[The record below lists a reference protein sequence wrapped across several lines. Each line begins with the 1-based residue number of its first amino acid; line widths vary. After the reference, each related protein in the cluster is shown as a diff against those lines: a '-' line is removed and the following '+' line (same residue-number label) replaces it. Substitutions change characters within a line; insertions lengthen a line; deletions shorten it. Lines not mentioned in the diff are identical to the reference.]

1 MKPLLE
7 IDEQSRCDLGLMGDL
22 RNSPL
27 FKLFD
32 HTYTR
37 GGTQHLQQLFLQP
50 LSAEEDIKKRIRM
63 FSYLSAIG
71 LDFPFPSNLF
81 DIVERYMQHSQA
93 EEQEREALYLQDK
106 EIEEGVLAMLD
117 LLQRVDSFF
126 HSDAAMKAVGLE
138 ELVTSILS
146 ILSLPSLQPVLGS
159 FNGKKLSY
167 SAVTAFDT
175 LFRSVAW
182 IELKELLQHLYRL
195 DAYLAVG
202 KSASK
207 HGWALPTVLPRGTGI
222 LRATGVYYPTIEGA
236 VANSFEF
243 SKERRLLF
251 LTGANMAGK
260 STFLRSLALALY
272 LAHLGF
278 PVPAVSME
286 FSVLDGIFTTINL
299 PDDLGMGA
307 SHFYVEVLRVKDV
320 VESLRAGKSI
330 FVIFDELFRGT
341 NVKDAMEATV
351 AVSRRFLQSENSQ
364 FVISSH
370 IVEAT
375 EPLCEEGAIGFQ
387 FLPTKMEG
395 HRPVYTYTLEDGVSD
410 DRHGMLIIQNEQI
423 LDILEKGVTHEI

>member
-7 IDEQSRCDLGLMGDL
+7 IDEQSRADLGLMGDL

-32 HTYTR
+32 HAYTR
-37 GGTQHLQQLFLQP
+37 GGMQYLQQLFLNP
-50 LSAEEDIKKRIRM
+50 LSSEEEIKIRIRM
-63 FSYLSAIG
+63 FSYLSAID
-71 LDFPFPSNLF
+71 LDFPFPSHLF
-81 DIVERYMQHSQA
+81 DTLERYMQHSQA
-93 EEQEREALYLQDK
+93 QEQEREAIYLQDK
-106 EIEEGVLAMLD
+106 EIEDGVFAMLH
-117 LLQRVDSFF
+117 LLHKVESFF

-138 ELVTSILS
+138 ELVTSVLS
-146 ILSLPSLQPVLGS
+146 ILSLPSLQPILGVS
-159 FNGKKLSY
+159 NSKALSY
-167 SAVTAFDT
+167 SSIVAYDT
-175 LFRSVAW
+175 LFRSIAW
-182 IELKELLQHLYRL
+182 TEIRTLLQYLYRL

-202 KSASK
+202 KIASK
-207 HGWALPTVLPRGTGI
+207 PGWTLPTVLPR
-222 LRATGVYYPTIEGA
+222 ATGVLRANGLYYPTIKGA

-243 SKERRLLF
+243 SKEKRLLF

-272 LAHLGF
+272 IAHLGF
-278 PVPAVSME
+278 PVPADSME

-341 NVKDAMEATV
+341 NVKDAMEATI
-351 AVSRRFLQSENSQ
+351 AVSRRFLQSENSH

-370 IVEAT
+370 IVEAADA
-375 EPLCEEGAIGFQ
+375 LREEGTIGFQ

-395 HRPVYTYTLEDGVSD
+395 HHPVYTYTLEDGVSD

-423 LDILEKGVTHEI
+423 LSILEKGVTHEI